1 VVFVEDEVERVGAA
15 SDVDVAVKP
24 PMERRQVCDDVD
36 DQLSTHRRL
45 VAVAAERVSSKL
57 ELVLDRLRRNQ
68 IWRFSSRLLF
78 PEFTNY
84 MAVADTVTSNCV
96 C

>member
-1 VVFVEDEVERVGAA
+1 
-15 SDVDVAVKP
+15 
-24 PMERRQVCDDVD
+24 
-36 DQLSTHRRL
+36 
-45 VAVAAERVSSKL
+45 
-57 ELVLDRLRRNQ
+57 VLDRLRRNQ

-84 MAVADTVTSNCV
+84 MAVADTITSNCV